1 MALDVEGVVDG
12 SVCGKEFLCRTR
24 TLEPLHLALPPPR
37 RLMRILNS
45 IVLPSPPLVPAFDPK
60 DPDCGAVRSQ
70 VVGDQSLGNEGV
82 RPQELAHQFQRGV
95 LISLGLDQHI
105 EDLAFGVDSSPE
117 VDHSAVDFQI
127 ESSGPGEFHPQALTD
142 PDVSVSAHPAPTVRP
157 LPDTAIANA
166 RTAQAPDA
174 LRPGPSAAHA
184 EHALSGVDISTSPS
198 MPGVYRDALAL
209 GKVPICDT
217 GHSS

>member
-1 MALDVEGVVDG
+1 
-12 SVCGKEFLCRTR
+12 
-24 TLEPLHLALPPPR
+24 
-37 RLMRILNS
+37 MRILNS

-82 RPQELAHQFQRGV
+82 RPQELAHQFQRSV

-127 ESSGPGEFHPQALTD
+127 DLVE
-142 PDVSVSAHPAPTVRP
+142 
-157 LPDTAIANA
+157 
-166 RTAQAPDA
+166 
-174 LRPGPSAAHA
+174 
-184 EHALSGVDISTSPS
+184 
-198 MPGVYRDALAL
+198 MPIV
-209 GKVPICDT
+209 
-217 GHSS
+217 

>member
-45 IVLPSPPLVPAFDPK
+45 IVLPSPALVPAFDPK

-82 RPQELAHQFQRGV
+82 RPQKLAHQFQRSV

-117 VDHSAVDFQI
+117 VDHSAADFQI
-127 ESSGPGEFHPQALTD
+127 EVSGAGGSHPRALAEPYVTL
-142 PDVSVSAHPAPTVRP
+142 SRRTAPIVRP
-157 LPDTAIANA
+157 RTALPDPQGSSHRWLT
-166 RTAQAPDA
+166 
-174 LRPGPSAAHA
+174 LV
-184 EHALSGVDISTSPS
+184 SG
-198 MPGVYRDALAL
+198 
-209 GKVPICDT
+209 
-217 GHSS
+217 